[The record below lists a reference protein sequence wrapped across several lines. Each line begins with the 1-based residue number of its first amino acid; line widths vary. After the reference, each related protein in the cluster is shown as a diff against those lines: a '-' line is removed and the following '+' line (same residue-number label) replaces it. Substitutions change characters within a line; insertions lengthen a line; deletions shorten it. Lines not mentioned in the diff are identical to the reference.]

1 MRPRRAVP
9 LTPSSPTPALPQNVA
24 KSCVC
29 HTSENSPVTPI
40 IATDPKMR
48 SRKSCVCH
56 TCDPLPRPPFHLLL
70 LFLLSPQVTRHF
82 QVPSLVVA
90 NLPLYFQAVAGCSP
104 RNPFLFMLLHRCGGG
119 GRGQARKACSR
130 PHNVLF
136 QEPLHSLS
144 TFVPR
149 ICVSQHPARAHSG
162 IANREAPPAKIRG
175 MDRRRRSRKG
185 GGRTLKPAAG
195 CAKMAA

>member
-29 HTSENSPVTPI
+29 HTSENSPVTPL

-56 TCDPLPRPPFHLLL
+56 TCGPLPPPPLHLLL
-70 LFLLSPQVTRHF
+70 LFLLSPRVTRHF

-104 RNPFLFMLLHRCGGG
+104 CNPFLFMFLHGCPGG
-119 GRGQARKACSR
+119 GRGASMEGILPSAQG
-130 PHNVLF
+130 
-136 QEPLHSLS
+136 SL
-144 TFVPR
+144 PR
-149 ICVSQHPARAHSG
+149 IPAQSLHLRSPHPAQPRTG
-162 IANREAPPAKIRG
+162 ILVFPTSHQSRITRHFPGPAGIPPFVW
-175 MDRRRRSRKG
+175 SCQ
-185 GGRTLKPAAG
+185 L
-195 CAKMAA
+195 